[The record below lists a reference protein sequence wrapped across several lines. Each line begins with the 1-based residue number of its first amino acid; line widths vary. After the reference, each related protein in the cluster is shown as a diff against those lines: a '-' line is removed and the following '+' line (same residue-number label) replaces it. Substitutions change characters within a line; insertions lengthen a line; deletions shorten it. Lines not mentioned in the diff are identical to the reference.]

1 MTIRGHFTRQSR
13 VFYMASWQ
21 LCCCPKAIGGH
32 VGVLNSYVNTFFCSY
47 KFAWLIATWVKTPYK
62 ISDFYLGINLS
73 LGDGSYI
80 YIDTSHPRNY
90 DEKARLN
97 SPWMRGAQRMTF
109 YYSMYGSTVESLS
122 VYVRING
129 SEARIWSR
137 YRSHVSRDWIEACLT
152 INYAG
157 MYRV

>member
-1 MTIRGHFTRQSR
+1 M
-13 VFYMASWQ
+13 
-21 LCCCPKAIGGH
+21 
-32 VGVLNSYVNTFFCSY
+32 
-47 KFAWLIATWVKTPYK
+47 KTPYK

-122 VYVRING
+122 VFVRING
-129 SEARIWSR
+129 SEERIWSR
-137 YRSHVSRDWIEACLT
+137 YGNHALSNWTKGCVSINFIGTYQVEICLLVE
-152 INYAG
+152 N
-157 MYRV
+157 